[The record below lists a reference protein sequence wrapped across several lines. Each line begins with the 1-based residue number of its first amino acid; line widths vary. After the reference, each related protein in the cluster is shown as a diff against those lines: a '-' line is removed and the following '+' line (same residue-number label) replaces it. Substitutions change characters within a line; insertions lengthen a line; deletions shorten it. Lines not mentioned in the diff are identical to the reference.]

1 MVVDVVEVETGI
13 SRNIFTS
20 VVHLYDWS
28 ACDNTKNQGEDHEI
42 WRTTKQTKL
51 FQKAIKSQP
60 QEHNFFL
67 KFGKTFDQAA
77 LSLVSMTGWALNRR
91 MSGCLST
98 AGCVDEPWSWASGD
112 PSHSSDTPL
121 CIAALY
127 LGPGTSKLENWSSW
141 EMVLMK
147 VALWLDYQ
155 NQLVLNRE
163 HLIFY

>member
-51 FQKAIKSQP
+51 FRKAIKSQP

-98 AGCVDEPWSWASGD
+98 AGCVDEPGSWASGD

-127 LGPGTSKLENWSSW
+127 LELDLGPLNWRTG
-141 EMVLMK
+141 VLGRCCYWK
-147 VALWLDYQ
+147 W
-155 NQLVLNRE
+155 
-163 HLIFY
+163 HWGLIIKTNWY